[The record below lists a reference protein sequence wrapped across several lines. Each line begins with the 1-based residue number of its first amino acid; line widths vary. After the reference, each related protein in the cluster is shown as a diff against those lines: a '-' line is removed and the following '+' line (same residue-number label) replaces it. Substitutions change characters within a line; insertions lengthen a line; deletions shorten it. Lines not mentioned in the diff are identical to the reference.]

1 MTDWVLAV
9 ERAYVA
15 AATRQHPRRGG
26 DAARLPYARA
36 AVGAIA
42 SRYLA
47 VGTPR
52 TLGLIADASTIDE
65 ATLSVTAHRTWFAP
79 REIRCA
85 DLPELASATSGT
97 LASLGETLAC
107 DIVCVH
113 AKLEIRASQLRRGTH
128 VNVLAAASIDDDLRR
143 LATVCEEARDLGA
156 LAAGL
161 IDGRQLDELTVFVA
175 GDLQIALGA
184 LHS

>member
-1 MTDWVLAV
+1 MADWVMAV

-15 AATRQHPRRGG
+15 AATRQHPHKGG
-26 DAARLPYARA
+26 SRNAHARA

-52 TLGLIADASTIDE
+52 TLGLVADASTIDD
-65 ATLSVTAHRTWFAP
+65 AALSVTAHRTWFSP

-85 DLPELASATSGT
+85 DLPALATGVGGTVAT
-97 LASLGETLAC
+97 LAETLAC

-113 AKLEIRASQLRRGTH
+113 TNIEVRAAQLRRGTH
-128 VNVLAAASIDDDLRR
+128 VNLLAGTIDDELRR
-143 LATVCEEARDLGA
+143 LATVCEEARDLGP

-161 IDGRQLDELTVFVA
+161 VDGRQLDELTVFIA
-175 GDLQIALGA
+175 GDLAVALGA
-184 LHS
+184 LGT

>member
-1 MTDWVLAV
+1 MAEWVLAV

-15 AATRQHPRRGG
+15 AATRQHPRKSSNP
-26 DAARLPYARA
+26 ALVSHARA

-52 TLGLIADASTIDE
+52 TLGLIADESTIQE
-65 ATLSVTAHRTWFAP
+65 AALSVTAHRTWFAP

-85 DLPELASATSGT
+85 DLPALATGVAGS

-113 AKLEIRASQLRRGTH
+113 TNLEIRASQLRRGTH
-128 VNVLAAASIDDDLRR
+128 VNLLAGSIDDELRQ
-143 LATVCEEARDLGA
+143 LATVCEEARDLGP

-161 IDGRQLDELTVFVA
+161 VDGRQLDELTVFIA

-184 LHS
+184 F